1 MAVPFFAILLAA
13 VNLISVSSFVI
24 ELCQILEFF
33 GGFDGICK
41 KLKNLLRGFNQCCGT
56 EMIQN
61 AKFDTITY
69 T

>member
-1 MAVPFFAILLAA
+1 MAVTFFAILVAA

-24 ELCQILEFF
+24 ELCQILGFF
-33 GGFDGICK
+33 GGFDG
-41 KLKNLLRGFNQCCGT
+41 FDQCCDT

-69 T
+69 I

>member
-1 MAVPFFAILLAA
+1 MAVTFFAILVAA

-24 ELCQILEFF
+24 ELCQILGFF
-33 GGFDGICK
+33 GRFDGICK
-41 KLKNLLRGFNQCCGT
+41 KLKNLLRGFDQCCDT

-69 T
+69 I